1 MKLEQIDLVK
11 LLPEFMRGDRA
22 NRGLAAGA
30 NIVLRDVAT
39 KAKLLTVWNRIDSMT
54 DEQLDELAWE
64 LNVEWY
70 KSTADIQTKR
80 AIIKSSDKV
89 HAKLG
94 TKWAVEQIITD
105 YFGSGAVRE
114 WWEYGGEPYHFKVF
128 STNPGLVNE
137 HHEEFLAM
145 LEVVKRKSAW
155 LDAVIISLTGE
166 MNIFAGVATHDLTF
180 ETHTMGDIEAI
191 AGEAAALAATF

>member
-11 LLPEFMRGDRA
+11 LLPEFMRGERA
-22 NRGLAAGA
+22 NKGLAAGA

-70 KSTADIQTKR
+70 KSTADTQTKR

-166 MNIFAGVATHDLTF
+166 MDIFAGVATHDLTF

>member
-11 LLPEFMRGDRA
+11 LLPEFMRGERA
-22 NRGLAAGA
+22 NKGLAAGA

-114 WWEYGGEPYHFKVF
+114 WWEYGGDPYHFKVF

>member
-1 MKLEQIDLVK
+1 
-11 LLPEFMRGDRA
+11 
-22 NRGLAAGA
+22 
-30 NIVLRDVAT
+30 
-39 KAKLLTVWNRIDSMT
+39 MT

>member
-11 LLPEFMRGDRA
+11 LLPEFMRGERA
-22 NRGLAAGA
+22 NKGLAAGA

-114 WWEYGGEPYHFKVF
+114 WWEYGGDPYHFKVF

-166 MNIFAGVATHDLTF
+166 MDIFAGVATHDLTF

>member
-22 NRGLAAGA
+22 NNGLAAGT

-39 KAKLLTVWNRIDSMT
+39 KAKLLTVWNRIDNMT

-155 LDAVIISLTGE
+155 LDAVIISLTGG

>member
-39 KAKLLTVWNRIDSMT
+39 KAKLLTVWNRIDSMS

-80 AIIKSSDKV
+80 AIIKNSDKV

-137 HHEEFLAM
+137 HHDEFLAM

>member
-64 LNVEWY
+64 LNIEWY
-70 KSTADIQTKR
+70 KSTADTQTKR

-137 HHEEFLAM
+137 HHDEFLAM

>member
-1 MKLEQIDLVK
+1 MKLEQIDLLK

-22 NRGLAAGA
+22 NKGLAAGA
-30 NIVLRDVAT
+30 SAVLKDVAVKT
-39 KAKLLTVWNRIDSMT
+39 KLLTTWSQIESMT

-64 LNVEWY
+64 LNIEWY
-70 KSTADIQTKR
+70 KSTADLQTKR
-80 AIIKSSDKV
+80 AIIKNSDKV

-105 YFGSGAVRE
+105 AFGEGVVRE
-114 WWEYGGEPYHFKVF
+114 WWEYGGEPYHFKVL

-137 HHEEFLAM
+137 HHEEFLEM
-145 LEVVKRKSAW
+145 LEIVKRKSAW

-166 MNIFAGVATHDLTF
+166 MDLFAGMATHDVTF
-180 ETHTMGDIEAI
+180 ETHTMGSPEAI
-191 AGEAAALAATF
+191 AAEAAALASTL

>member
-22 NRGLAAGA
+22 NNGLAAGT

-39 KAKLLTVWNRIDSMT
+39 KAKLLTVWNRIDNMT

>member
-22 NRGLAAGA
+22 NRGLTAGA
-30 NIVLRDVAT
+30 NIVLRDVAA
-39 KAKLLTVWNRIDSMT
+39 KAKLLTVWDKIDSMT

-64 LNVEWY
+64 LNIEWY
-70 KSTADIQTKR
+70 KSTADTQTKR

-137 HHEEFLAM
+137 HHDEFLAM

>member
-11 LLPEFMRGDRA
+11 LLPEFMRSDRA

-30 NIVLRDVAT
+30 NIVLRDVAA
-39 KAKLLTVWNRIDSMT
+39 KAKLLTVWDKIDSMT

-64 LNVEWY
+64 LNIEWY
-70 KSTADIQTKR
+70 KSTADTQTKR

-180 ETHTMGDIEAI
+180 ETHTIGDIEAI

>member
-39 KAKLLTVWNRIDSMT
+39 KAKLLTVWNRIDNMT

>member
-22 NRGLAAGA
+22 NKGLAAGT

-39 KAKLLTVWNRIDSMT
+39 KAKLLTVWNRIDNMT

>member
-1 MKLEQIDLVK
+1 MKLEQIDLAK
-11 LLPEFMRGDRA
+11 LLPEFMRGERA

-30 NIVLRDVAT
+30 NIVLRDVAA
-39 KAKLLTVWNRIDSMT
+39 KAKLLTVWDKIDSMT

-64 LNVEWY
+64 LNIEWY
-70 KSTADIQTKR
+70 KSTADTQTKR

-137 HHEEFLAM
+137 HHDEFLAM

>member
-39 KAKLLTVWNRIDSMT
+39 KAKLLTVWNRIDSMS

-80 AIIKSSDKV
+80 AIIKNSDKV

>member
-22 NRGLAAGA
+22 NKGLAAGT

-39 KAKLLTVWNRIDSMT
+39 KAKLLTVWNRIDNMT

-80 AIIKSSDKV
+80 TIIKSSDKV

>member
-11 LLPEFMRGDRA
+11 LLPEFMRGERA
-22 NRGLAAGA
+22 NKGLAAGA

-114 WWEYGGEPYHFKVF
+114 WWEYGGDPYHFKVF

-166 MNIFAGVATHDLTF
+166 MDIFAGVATHDLTF

-191 AGEAAALAATF
+191 SGEAAALAATF

>member
-11 LLPEFMRGDRA
+11 LLPEFMRVDRA

-64 LNVEWY
+64 LNIEWY
-70 KSTADIQTKR
+70 KSTADTQTKR

-137 HHEEFLAM
+137 HHDEFLAM

>member
-11 LLPEFMRGDRA
+11 LLPEFMRGERA
-22 NRGLAAGA
+22 NKGLAAGA

-70 KSTADIQTKR
+70 KSTADIQTTR

-89 HAKLG
+89 HAQLG

-114 WWEYGGEPYHFKVF
+114 WWEYGGDPYHFKVF

-166 MNIFAGVATHDLTF
+166 MDIFAGVATHDLTF

>member
-1 MKLEQIDLVK
+1 MRLDQTDLTK

-22 NRGLAAGA
+22 NKGLSAGT
-30 NIVLRDVAT
+30 NIVLRDVAM

-64 LNVEWY
+64 LNIEWY
-70 KSTADIQTKR
+70 KSTADTQTKR

-89 HAKLG
+89 HARLG

-105 YFGSGAVRE
+105 YFGSGVVRE
-114 WWEYGGEPYHFKVF
+114 WWEYGGDPFHFKVL

-137 HHEEFLAM
+137 HHEEFLEM
-145 LEVVKRKSAW
+145 LEIVKRKSAW

-166 MNIFAGVATHDLTF
+166 MEIFAGMATHDLTF
-180 ETHTMGDIEAI
+180 ETHAMGDAEAI
-191 AGEAAALAATF
+191 AAEAAALAATL